1 MAPRGAE
8 ARSKRERVRRIGVLM
23 AYGEGD
29 AEGQSFTAAFV
40 HGFQELGWTNGRN
53 LRIDYRWAAGDV
65 ERMRA
70 LAKELVELQPDAIV
84 AHTTPVTAAV
94 QRTTRTIPVVMAA
107 VSDPVG
113 DGFVA
118 SLSRPGG
125 NITGFIN
132 IESSMGG
139 KWLELVNEIAPR
151 VRRAAIM
158 FNPDTAPARGTY
170 FLGSFESAAQTLA
183 IEPIKAAVRSDADI
197 IRAIEELGRAPGG
210 GLVATSDGFMT
221 VHRAT
226 IISQAARNNV
236 PAVYHIAVS
245 VKDGGLLSYG
255 ASVSDIFYRCA
266 PYIDRRRDVRFW
278 HKADIPSCDC
288 TCPLLGVKR
297 TCLFALHMSAFDPK
311 RTWRTFPSAG
321 LSRYDAVS

>member
-1 MAPRGAE
+1 MRRREFISLIGGA
-8 ARSKRERVRRIGVLM
+8 AAWPLAAQAQQLERMRRIGVLM

-40 HGFQELGWTNGRN
+40 HGLQELGWTNGRN

-65 ERMRA
+65 DRMRA
-70 LAKELVELQPDAIV
+70 FAKELVELQPDAIV

-94 QRTTRTIPVVMAA
+94 PRTTRTISVVMAA

-151 VRRAAIM
+151 VRRAPIM

-170 FLGSFESAAQTLA
+170 FLGSFETAAQTLA
-183 IEPIKAAVRSDADI
+183 IEPIR
-197 IRAIEELGRAPGG
+197 P
-210 GLVATSDGFMT
+210 
-221 VHRAT
+221 
-226 IISQAARNNV
+226 
-236 PAVYHIAVS
+236 
-245 VKDGGLLSYG
+245 
-255 ASVSDIFYRCA
+255 
-266 PYIDRRRDVRFW
+266 
-278 HKADIPSCDC
+278 
-288 TCPLLGVKR
+288 
-297 TCLFALHMSAFDPK
+297 LFAAM
-311 RTWRTFPSAG
+311 RTS
-321 LSRYDAVS
+321 

>member
-1 MAPRGAE
+1 MRRREFISLIGGA
-8 ARSKRERVRRIGVLM
+8 AALGHSRRRAQQLERMRRIGVLM

-40 HGFQELGWTNGRN
+40 HGLQELGWTNGRN

-65 ERMRA
+65 DRMRA
-70 LAKELVELQPDAIV
+70 FAKELVELQPDAIV

-94 QRTTRTIPVVMAA
+94 PRTTRTISVVMAA

-151 VRRAAIM
+151 VRRAPIM

-170 FLGSFESAAQTLA
+170 FF
-183 IEPIKAAVRSDADI
+183 R
-197 IRAIEELGRAPGG
+197 
-210 GLVATSDGFMT
+210 LV
-221 VHRAT
+221 
-226 IISQAARNNV
+226 
-236 PAVYHIAVS
+236 
-245 VKDGGLLSYG
+245 
-255 ASVSDIFYRCA
+255 
-266 PYIDRRRDVRFW
+266 
-278 HKADIPSCDC
+278 
-288 TCPLLGVKR
+288 
-297 TCLFALHMSAFDPK
+297 
-311 RTWRTFPSAG
+311 
-321 LSRYDAVS
+321 